1 MLNRSAST
9 GSAPT
14 FGFGSNT
21 GANATSG
28 TGSTGFSFG
37 SNNNTASSGSTG
49 FSFGGGANSAASKPA
64 FGQTNSTSSPF
75 GQQNN
80 TSNTSGGLFG
90 GTQQNSTSG
99 GLFGQNQSS
108 STTSNTGTGLFG
120 GQSNQQSGGLFGSNQ
135 PNQQSGGGLF
145 GQNQNQN
152 QPQVQSGGLFGSN
165 QQNQQSGGGLFGQNQ
180 NNQNQTGG
188 LFGSNQQNQ
197 QSGGG
202 LFGGSNQSN
211 QQSGG
216 GLFGSNQQNQQSGGL
231 FGQNQDQNQNQ
242 SGAGG
247 GGLFGSSNTT
257 QSGGG
262 LFGSN
267 TNTSS
272 TAPSGGLFGQK
283 PAGSTGTGLFGSNT
297 NANPTS
303 TLGTGTGTGLFGK
316 PSSSLAPSASM
327 PSLSLGAAANTG
339 TNTLGGGSIFGSQQQ
354 QQQQLQQPQQS
365 FVASIDQPPY
375 SLSSSVSSLNQ
386 SLGPL
391 SSSLRRSTSST
402 AKATPTVRK
411 KASSIFGSSLK
422 AASSPRMAMSSNRNS
437 PYHIGRKDVTIR
449 KSHSMLFNDITRAAE
464 ASSSEKER
472 SMYSFRPKRYTDGG
486 FTTDVKRLVINRT
499 PKSLESLVGRAPRRI
514 EPPSTNGHAK
524 KISDASNIT
533 DLADSSPPSTRLRD
547 SYSDPSP
554 FRANSNA
561 QRNFN
566 NAPVR
571 TAEELG
577 YWISPELDQL
587 RNLPQA
593 ELAAVRNLMIGRKG
607 FGQVTFNRP
616 VDLTDTDLSEILG
629 RHVIFSNRSICV
641 YPSTGSVKPPVG
653 RALNVPA
660 TVIIENAMALDQH
673 KKPITDI
680 SNPRLVKHIAKLRD
694 TVESNGGE
702 FITYEA
708 DSGKWIFRVPH
719 FSVWGLPDDDDLVYS
734 DDDDEMPD
742 NPNAPAP
749 EPAQPDVQFQPQ
761 SQVQSQPDFQPQT
774 NGFTINGMLNGP
786 DVTELPNNS
795 FSMNEIGSGESSYP
809 MDDTFAGFHHPAAP
823 RLGFQFDRG
832 LDPEPELPANNEG
845 FRVPDVDEN
854 ILDGMD
860 VDNSKAPSKDLAPSP
875 PQSGSPMDRD
885 SIEPLV
891 MDHKDLNLQLAAPP
905 DGSEGWLSQLDYAK
919 RIDSP
924 LTPLQGNEPSKN
936 NEDYG
941 DEGDEDRML
950 TQADLDRVL
959 FGAKTFEN
967 SVSIIYRKAAEELRL
982 PEMFKHQ
989 SYATFQ
995 PFRNLLLTKDSKS
1008 ELGVNCRKGRPGRRQ
1023 HVSVSQSSLSEW
1035 FKQQFSLTQMDR
1047 RSQGIPLAS
1056 PKKDLTFKLI
1066 GSKLQGSVEG
1076 PEAELWEL
1084 ASLLFDSDELVG
1096 LPEVPYNL
1104 SEVAKEKIREEHRKG
1119 LLSKWL
1125 EKSVSQDVSRQL
1137 DLASDPLD
1145 VVMINLS
1152 GHRIQQ
1158 AAESAINGRNLHLAT
1173 VIPLVGSSDKGVR
1186 EDAKFQLDTWANDK
1200 TLGLIP
1206 DNVRKIYE
1214 FLSGNVT
1221 VSKSSTGIGSQLYL
1235 SEGLDWK
1242 RAYGLR
1248 LWYESTRSDPIAKT
1262 VQSYEQAFQNGVNRV
1277 AEPLAR
1283 GSSSRLDVAYL
1294 LLKLYGAITPMLS
1307 SLLEV
1312 AAAEDLRISWLLYTV
1327 LVRSSGQF
1335 MDMQSMLGDNLSVQ
1349 FGNQLNED
1357 GQWLDALFVYS
1368 HIHNET
1374 VAKNLIERTLSDHVN
1389 DITPSVRDVLVK
1401 DLNISQDLVSEVLAL
1416 HARYNRDYLQ
1426 EAVNLIQAS
1435 LWEEAH
1441 GTVIH
1446 RVAPRMVIE
1455 SKLEQLLDILSKF
1468 EYPDTIP
1475 NWELGGQL
1483 YKDYASLA
1491 LSRLDRDDKSIAL
1504 SRLVNGLSHLSTSTF
1519 DLRVA
1524 SSIMSAFAGKLSS
1537 QEMSSD
1543 GSKILSM
1550 KMSEVDHLRQ
1560 TALLSV
1566 TYFQNRLLAL

>member
-21 GANATSG
+21 STNTTTGA
-28 TGSTGFSFG
+28 GSTGFSFG

-49 FSFGGGANSAASKPA
+49 FSFGGASNASKPA
-64 FGQTNSTSSPF
+64 FGQTNSSSSPF

-80 TSNTSGGLFG
+80 TSNS
-90 GTQQNSTSG
+90 SG
-99 GLFGQNQSS
+99 GLFGQNQSN
-108 STTSNTGTGLFG
+108 TTSNTGSGLFGGQSNTTSNTGSGLFGGQSNTTSNTGSGLFG
-120 GQSNQQSGGLFGSNQ
+120 GQSNQQSGGMFGSNQ
-135 PNQQSGGGLF
+135 QNQQTGGGLF
-145 GQNQNQN
+145 GQNQNQ
-152 QPQVQSGGLFGSN
+152 S
-165 QQNQQSGGGLFGQNQ
+165 
-180 NNQNQTGG
+180 QNQTGG

-202 LFGGSNQSN
+202 LFGSNQSS

-216 GLFGSNQQNQQSGGL
+216 GLFGSNQQNQQSGGM
-231 FGQNQDQNQNQ
+231 FGQNQNQNQNQ
-242 SGAGG
+242 
-247 GGLFGSSNTT
+247 N

-262 LFGSN
+262 LFGGAN
-267 TNTSS
+267 TAQKPGGLFGSTSNTSS

-297 NANPTS
+297 NTNPTS
-303 TLGTGTGTGLFGK
+303 TLGTGTGLFGK
-316 PSSSLAPSASM
+316 SSSLAPSASM
-327 PSLSLGAAANTG
+327 PSLNLGAANTG

-354 QQQQLQQPQQS
+354 QQQPQQS

-437 PYHIGRKDVTIR
+437 PYHIGRKDITIR

-464 ASSSEKER
+464 ATSSEKER

-566 NAPVR
+566 MAPVR

-653 RALNVPA
+653 KALNVPA

-719 FSVWGLPDDDDLVYS
+719 FSIWGLPDDDDLVYS
-734 DDDDEMPD
+734 DEDDEMPD
-742 NPNAPAP
+742 SPNAAASAQ
-749 EPAQPDVQFQPQ
+749 AQPDAQADAQAQ
-761 SQVQSQPDFQPQT
+761 SQQDFPPQT
-774 NGFTINGMLNGP
+774 NGFAINGMVNGGSVGFNGP
-786 DVTELPNNS
+786 DVTQIPNNS

-809 MDDTFAGFHHPAAP
+809 MDDTFAGFHHAAAP
-823 RLGFQFDRG
+823 RLGFQFGRG
-832 LDPEPELPANNEG
+832 LDPEPEPAANNEG

-860 VDNSKAPSKDLAPSP
+860 VDNSKVPSKDLAPSP
-875 PQSGSPMDRD
+875 PQAGSPMDRD

-891 MDHKDLNLQLAAPP
+891 MDHKDLDLQLTAPP

-924 LTPLQGNEPSKN
+924 LAPIKGNEPNKPD
-936 NEDYG
+936 EDS
-941 DEGDEDRML
+941 GDEDRML

-995 PFRNLLLTKDSKS
+995 PFRNLLLTKDSRS
-1008 ELGVNCRKGRPGRRQ
+1008 ELGVDCRKGRPGRRQ
-1023 HVSVSQSSLSEW
+1023 QTPVSQSSLSEW
-1035 FKQQFSLTQMDR
+1035 FKQQFSLTQMGR

-1066 GSKLQGSVEG
+1066 GSKLLGSVEG
-1076 PEAELWEL
+1076 PEAELWDL

-1125 EKSVSQDVSRQL
+1125 EKSVSQDVIRQL

-1145 VVMINLS
+1145 VVLINLS

-1158 AAESAINGRNLHLAT
+1158 AAESAINGRSLHLAT

-1186 EDAKFQLDTWANDK
+1186 DDAKFQLDTWANDK

-1206 DNVRKIYE
+1206 DNVRKVYE

-1242 RAYGLR
+1242 RAFGLR

-1283 GSSSRLDVAYL
+1283 GSSSRLDVAFL

-1307 SLLEV
+1307 SLLET
-1312 AAAEDLRISWLLYTV
+1312 AAAEDLRISWLLYIV

-1389 DITPSVRDVLVK
+1389 DITSSVRDVLVK

-1455 SKLEQLLDILSKF
+1455 GKLDQLLDILSKF

-1491 LSRLDRDDKSIAL
+1491 LSRLDSDDKSIAL
-1504 SRLVNGLSHLSTSTF
+1504 ARLVGGLSHMSTNTF

-1524 SSIMSAFAGKLSS
+1524 SSIMSAFAGKQSS
-1537 QEMSSD
+1537 QEMSCD